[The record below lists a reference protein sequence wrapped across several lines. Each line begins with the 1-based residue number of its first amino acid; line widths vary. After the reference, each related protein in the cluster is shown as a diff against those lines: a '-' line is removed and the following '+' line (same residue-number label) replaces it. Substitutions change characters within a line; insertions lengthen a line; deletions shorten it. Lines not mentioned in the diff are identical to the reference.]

1 MSKQRPQRIVVAI
14 TGASG
19 AAYAQ
24 RMVQLLLDA
33 GVEVHLVISPLGQRI
48 IHDELGMERVDLEAL
63 IGGARCGREASNII
77 LHAHRNVGASIAS
90 GSFLHDG
97 MIIVPCS
104 SSTLS
109 AVALGSAQN
118 LCHRAAHVTLKQ
130 RRPLILVHRETPL
143 SLVDIRNM
151 EKAAEAGAIV
161 CPANP
166 GFYMMPRSIED
177 LLDFICARVLDLLG
191 IGHDLPLRWGEA
203 QAEAG
208 GGGGGGS
215 MQEGTTADD

>member
-1 MSKQRPQRIVVAI
+1 MSKHRPQRIVVAI

-33 GVEVHLVISPLGQRI
+33 GVEVHLVISLLGQRI
-48 IHDELGMERVDLEAL
+48 IHDELGLERIDLETL
-63 IGGARCGREASNII
+63 VGGTGSGRKVSNIV

-97 MIIVPCS
+97 MVIVPCS

-109 AVALGSAQN
+109 AVAHGSAQN

-151 EKAAEAGAIV
+151 EKATEAGAIV

-166 GFYMMPRSIED
+166 GFYMMPRSIDE

-191 IGHDLPLRWGEA
+191 IDHDLPLRWGEA

-208 GGGGGGS
+208 SGG
-215 MQEGTTADD
+215 MQEGSTADD